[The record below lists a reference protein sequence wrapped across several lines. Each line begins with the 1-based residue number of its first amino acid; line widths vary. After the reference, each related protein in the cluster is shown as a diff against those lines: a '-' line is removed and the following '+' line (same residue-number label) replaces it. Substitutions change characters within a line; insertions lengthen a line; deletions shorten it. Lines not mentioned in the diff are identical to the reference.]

1 MRTLFVVLAVG
12 MMSFA
17 VTGCK
22 KDTKTMDSSTQTM
35 SADACP
41 HCAGTQVANAD
52 GTCPKC
58 GMKVK

>member
-22 KDTKTMDSSTQTM
+22 KDKMDTDSTTQTM

-41 HCAGTQVANAD
+41 HCAGVQTANAD